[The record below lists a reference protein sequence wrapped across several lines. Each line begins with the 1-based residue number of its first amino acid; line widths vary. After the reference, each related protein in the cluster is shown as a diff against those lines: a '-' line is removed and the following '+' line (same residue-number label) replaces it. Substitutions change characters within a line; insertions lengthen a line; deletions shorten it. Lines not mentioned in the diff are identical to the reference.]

1 VLATVILTVT
11 AMAYFCL
18 APGAAIGAQ
27 RTGLHGGG
35 GARAFPALKPE
46 VDISLFHLRVAGIT
60 CTHAKQ
66 VIREYFR
73 RGQGTTVVDGFD
85 FPKPDE
91 FGNVLATGP
100 NHEELAYLEQ
110 WEGN

>member
-1 VLATVILTVT
+1 
-11 AMAYFCL
+11 
-18 APGAAIGAQ
+18 
-27 RTGLHGGG
+27 
-35 GARAFPALKPE
+35 
-46 VDISLFHLRVAGIT
+46 
-60 CTHAKQ
+60 
-66 VIREYFR
+66 
-73 RGQGTTVVDGFD
+73 VDGFD